1 MLLLLGWV
9 SEIARLTSYLRC
21 DICMSF
27 RRAPA
32 ARRGFS
38 SQKSA
43 FSVREKGR
51 EGTASCAGGKGR
63 RFSRSVLP
71 AGCSRCRARS
81 FHPDPWAPSGPGLLL
96 AAGSS
101 GRCCARSQARLW
113 VPRGVP
119 PPRECPSVC
128 RGRREGLICWFFVL
142 FFLPQERSSLR
153 QGGEG
158 AGGGGPGS
166 SLPHGR
172 CLTGSPKSPGDD
184 GTWARP
190 LGAAQRGARQT
201 NRGAGSGGGGSS
213 AQSFP
218 CCASSRLQAG
228 CLPPHVQRPGGRWG
242 TLPPGGGGGG
252 GSAGD
257 SAGRGG
263 RAARHREKLR

>member
-1 MLLLLGWV
+1 MRYLHVLQASPGCSERIFI
-9 SEIARLTSYLRC
+9 SEISIQRS
-21 DICMSF
+21 
-27 RRAPA
+27 
-32 ARRGFS
+32 
-38 SQKSA
+38 
-43 FSVREKGR
+43 
-51 EGTASCAGGKGR
+51 GKGKGGDSELR
-63 RFSRSVLP
+63 RRKGKEVFSLCAAGRVFAVPGSLLPPRSVGSL
-71 AGCSRCRARS
+71 R
-81 FHPDPWAPSGPGLLL
+81 
-96 AAGSS
+96 AGSS
-101 GRCCARSQARLW
+101 
-113 VPRGVP
+113 PRGRQQRAVLRSLPGPAVGAPRCP
-119 PPRECPSVC
+119 PAPRVSVC
-128 RGRREGLICWFFVL
+128 LSGKAGGVDLLVFCFV
-142 FFLPQERSSLR
+142 FLPQERSSLR